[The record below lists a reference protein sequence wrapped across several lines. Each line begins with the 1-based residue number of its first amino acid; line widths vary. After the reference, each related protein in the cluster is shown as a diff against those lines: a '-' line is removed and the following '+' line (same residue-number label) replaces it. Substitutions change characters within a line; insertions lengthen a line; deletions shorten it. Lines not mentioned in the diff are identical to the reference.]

1 MIINC
6 NCIIII
12 VIIYPFK
19 HQTCIMP
26 PTQKPHC
33 QYGQDSKGN
42 CNSAPNQPCPNGLQ
56 WNQQFSRC
64 VQPGSGNPYEANMES
79 KWPKMCY

>member
-1 MIINC
+1 
-6 NCIIII
+6 
-12 VIIYPFK
+12 
-19 HQTCIMP
+19 MP

-79 KWPKMCY
+79 K